1 MSYSLA
7 VQDGDLVQQGSSLL
21 VVWGIDKLK
30 QDLQLWVTERFG
42 GDRFHPDMGTIL
54 QDYIGGIVGHNTK
67 AKIQDEVMR
76 VVDNYHRVQIYGFKR
91 NPRIYSSAELLNS
104 IDDISVSVS
113 YDTVS
118 VSVAVTSAAGA
129 DGTITVTEGV

>member
-67 AKIQDEVMR
+67 SRIKDEVMR
-76 VVDNYHRVQIYGFKR
+76 VVDNYHRVQIYSFKR
-91 NPRIYSSAELLNS
+91 NPRIYSSAELLDR

-118 VSVAVTSAAGA
+118 VAVSVTSAAGA
-129 DGTITVTEGV
+129 DGTITVIEGV